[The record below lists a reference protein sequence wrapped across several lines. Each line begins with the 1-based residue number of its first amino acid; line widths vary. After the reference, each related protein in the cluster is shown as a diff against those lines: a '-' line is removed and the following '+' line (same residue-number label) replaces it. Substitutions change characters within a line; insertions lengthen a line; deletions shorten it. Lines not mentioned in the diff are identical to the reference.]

1 MQVRPPPLP
10 RCTAPVCSRV
20 LTDCPV
26 RVRRIADF
34 SQLDAEERAGNALK
48 KTVLEYAVRGHFMMS
63 KNDKYGRHT
72 TFYVP
77 YKTLLRDLDN
87 LPTEL
92 EVFEG
97 NSRMHR
103 EAEEAEFYEES
114 EEENRGEEGGEV
126 QEDENESS

>member
-1 MQVRPPPLP
+1 M
-10 RCTAPVCSRV
+10 
-20 LTDCPV
+20 

-63 KNDKYGRHT
+63 KNDKFGRHA

-92 EVFEG
+92 EIFDG
-97 NSRMHR
+97 NLRMHR
-103 EAEEAEFYEES
+103 EAEEADFYGES
-114 EEENRGEEGGEV
+114 EEDNRGEEGGEV

>member
-1 MQVRPPPLP
+1 M
-10 RCTAPVCSRV
+10 
-20 LTDCPV
+20 
-26 RVRRIADF
+26 RRIADV

-63 KNDKYGRHT
+63 KQDKYGRHT

-97 NSRMHR
+97 NLKLHR
-103 EAEEAEFYEES
+103 DADEAEFYEES
-114 EEENRGEEGGEV
+114 EGENRAEEGGEAE
-126 QEDENESS
+126 EDEHQSS

>member
-1 MQVRPPPLP
+1 M
-10 RCTAPVCSRV
+10 
-20 LTDCPV
+20 

-72 TFYVP
+72 TYYVP
-77 YKTLLRDLDN
+77 YKTLLRDLED

-92 EVFEG
+92 EIYEG
-97 NSRMHR
+97 NLKLHR
-103 EAEEAEFYEES
+103 ENEEAEFNGES
-114 EEENRGEEGGEV
+114 AQEYRGEEGGEAE
-126 QEDENESS
+126 EDEPENS

>member
-1 MQVRPPPLP
+1 M
-10 RCTAPVCSRV
+10 

-72 TFYVP
+72 TYYVP
-77 YKTLLRDLDN
+77 YKTLLRDLED
-87 LPTEL
+87 LPTAL
-92 EVFEG
+92 EIFEG
-97 NSRMHR
+97 NLKMHR
-103 EAEEAEFYEES
+103 ENEEAEFYGES
-114 EEENRGEEGGEV
+114 AQETRGEEGGEAE
-126 QEDENESS
+126 EDEPENS

>member
-1 MQVRPPPLP
+1 M
-10 RCTAPVCSRV
+10 
-20 LTDCPV
+20 

-72 TFYVP
+72 TYYVP
-77 YKTLLRDLDN
+77 YKTLLRDLDD

-97 NSRMHR
+97 NLKMHR
-103 EAEEAEFYEES
+103 ETEEAEFYGES
-114 EEENRGEEGGEV
+114 EEENRGEEGGEAE
-126 QEDENESS
+126 EDEHQSS

>member
-1 MQVRPPPLP
+1 MRPPPLP

-26 RVRRIADF
+26 RVRRIADV

-63 KNDKYGRHT
+63 KNDKFGRHA

-92 EVFEG
+92 EIFDG
-97 NSRMHR
+97 NLRMHR
-103 EAEEAEFYEES
+103 EAEEAEFNEES
-114 EEENRGEEGGEV
+114 EDENRGEEGDEG
-126 QEDENESS
+126 QEDDESS